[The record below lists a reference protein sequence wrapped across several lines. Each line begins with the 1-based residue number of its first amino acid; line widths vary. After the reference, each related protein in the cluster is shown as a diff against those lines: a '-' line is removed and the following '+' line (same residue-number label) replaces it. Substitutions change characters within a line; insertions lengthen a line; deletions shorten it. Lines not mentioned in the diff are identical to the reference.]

1 MGRQAIPADSVPGP
15 RSLGVDQ
22 LSRPTQSRVRAAAGS
37 TRSSGRLRPGSEA
50 LWCRQAIPANRVLG
64 PCCRGVHRLS
74 QPTRTRVLELWGR
87 PAISAESSQ
96 VRADAGWD
104 ICPEQDG
111 PGSEVPR
118 VDQLTWPTLSWD
130 RREAVLTSCAG
141 RLGPGSEVLRSRPAT
156 PANSDLGPRS
166 CGLDQLFGPLG
177 PVSEL
182 TQGRPA
188 IPAHLLQGLS

>member
-37 TRSSGRLRPGSEA
+37 TSSSGRLRPGSEE

-96 VRADAGWD
+96 VRADAGLD

-118 VDQLTWPTLSWD
+118 VDQGSRPSPTWV
-130 RREAVLTSCAG
+130 RGAVGSTIYPGPLD
-141 RLGPGSEVLRSRPAT
+141 PGSK
-156 PANSDLGPRS
+156 
-166 CGLDQLFGPLG
+166 
-177 PVSEL
+177 L
-182 TQGRPA
+182 TRR
-188 IPAHLLQGLS
+188 

>member
-37 TRSSGRLRPGSEA
+37 TSSSGRLRPGSEE

-87 PAISAESSQ
+87 PAISAKSSQ

-111 PGSEVPR
+111 PGSEEPR
-118 VDQLTWPTLSWD
+118 VDQGSSMTRTQV
-130 RREAVLTSCAG
+130 RGAVGSTSY
-141 RLGPGSEVLRSRPAT
+141 S
-156 PANSDLGPRS
+156 
-166 CGLDQLFGPLG
+166 
-177 PVSEL
+177 
-182 TQGRPA
+182 
-188 IPAHLLQGLS
+188 AHLVPCPS